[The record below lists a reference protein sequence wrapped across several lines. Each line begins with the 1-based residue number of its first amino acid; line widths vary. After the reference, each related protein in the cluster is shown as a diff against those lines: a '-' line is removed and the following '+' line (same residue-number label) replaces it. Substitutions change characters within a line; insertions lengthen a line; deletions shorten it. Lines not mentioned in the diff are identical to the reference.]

1 MPRCRALSYPD
12 SAQFDALLIGA
23 LLDLA
28 NPDCWEQHG
37 ELTPEE
43 TAAYFSDML
52 WSFRPERGC
61 MYVGTVFYAAGALE
75 GPNVLACDGT
85 SYRRND
91 YPVLFAVIGTVFG
104 APDGD
109 TFNVPNL
116 EGIGVIGAG
125 HDSGG
130 GGPDLGDTGGA
141 SDVTL
146 TTDNLPAHDHSVHGH
161 LTGLAV
167 APGELVVNVPSIN
180 GSTGST
186 GNGQSFSV
194 TNPYVALLPYIV
206 AR

>member
-1 MPRCRALSYPD
+1 
-12 SAQFDALLIGA
+12 
-23 LLDLA
+23 
-28 NPDCWEQHG
+28 
-37 ELTPEE
+37 
-43 TAAYFSDML
+43 
-52 WSFRPERGC
+52 
-61 MYVGTVFYAAGALE
+61 MYVGTVFYAAGTLE
-75 GPNVLACDGT
+75 GPDVLACDGA

-125 HDSGG
+125 HNSGG

-141 SDVTL
+141 SNVTL

-186 GNGQSFSV
+186 GSGQSFSV